1 MKFTRKLLRQICADY
16 RIPVPEVQRGTPST
30 LASVEQG
37 AEGCCVYDWCDGR
50 CLIVAKR
57 TTDLDIMLHELAHA
71 IVGQGHGHD
80 QTWFNTMRQINAR
93 YANFDPQTGR
103 NL

>member
-16 RIPVPEVQRGTPST
+16 GIPVPEVQRGTPST
-30 LASVEQG
+30 FSSVEQG
-37 AEGCCVYDWCDGR
+37 AEGCCVYDWCGDR

-71 IVGQGHGHD
+71 IVGRGHGHD
-80 QTWFNTMRQINAR
+80 QTWFNTMCQLNVR
-93 YANFDPQTGR
+93 YTNFDPRTGR
-103 NL
+103 HI